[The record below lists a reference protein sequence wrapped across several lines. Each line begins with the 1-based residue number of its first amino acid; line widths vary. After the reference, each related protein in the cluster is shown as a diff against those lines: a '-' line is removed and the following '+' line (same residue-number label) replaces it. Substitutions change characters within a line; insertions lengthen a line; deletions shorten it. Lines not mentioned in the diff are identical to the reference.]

1 MKIELKN
8 VGKRFRDNW
17 VFRNLN
23 YSFSIN
29 DNYVILGR
37 NGSGK
42 STLLQIISGMT
53 IPSEGE
59 MVYSVSGEKLD
70 PLKIYK
76 DTTFVAPYVELFEQ
90 LTLNEMLEVHRGF
103 KTFYNNMSNEEFIE
117 RIYLQ
122 DHKDKQIEVF
132 SSGMKQRVKLALAIM
147 SESKLLLM
155 DEPLTNLDEKG
166 KNWYLDTV
174 NEFTSNRTIIVS
186 SNHQKDEYAFCERA
200 YHLNEEQ

>member
-1 MKIELKN
+1 M
-8 VGKRFRDNW
+8 GKRFRDTW

-29 DNYVILGR
+29 ENYVILGR

-42 STLLQIISGMT
+42 STLLQIISAMT
-53 IPSEGE
+53 LPSEGE
-59 MVYSVSGEKLD
+59 IIYSISGEKLE
-70 PLKIYK
+70 PVKIYK
-76 DTTFVAPYVELFEQ
+76 DTTYAAPYVELFEQ
-90 LTLNEMLEVHRGF
+90 LTLNEMIEVHRGF
-103 KTFYNNMSNEEFIE
+103 KSFYNNMSNDEIIE

-122 DHKDKQIEVF
+122 DHKDNRLEVF
-132 SSGMKQRVKLALAIM
+132 SSGMRQRVKLALAIM
-147 SESKLLLM
+147 SKSNLLLL

-166 KNWYLDTV
+166 KNWYLNTV
-174 NEFTSNRTIIVS
+174 EEFKEHRTIIVC